1 MVIYPQKNMVQKSLN
16 IKSDEIYYVV
26 NDYPIKIRPLG
37 GWKLGREITAKTGR
51 VTIKIRPL
59 GGWKSLSL
67 SIFCF
72 GMILLK

>member
-1 MVIYPQKNMVQKSLN
+1 M
-16 IKSDEIYYVV
+16 